1 MVGERECPSGIGVVD
16 QKEKGERGQE
26 KTPDSHKY
34 GYWGVVRLKSQELE
48 TWSRM
53 RGGVGEGF
61 RI

>member
-1 MVGERECPSGIGVVD
+1 MD